1 MRESRCWD
9 QLRHRLTYANVMA
22 TIAVF
27 GVLAGGGAYAASQIT
42 AKDIAKNAVRSKHI
56 KKNAV
61 KTPKIKD
68 GAITEAKLG
77 EEVKGRAPTPSSTR
91 ARAPP
96 RLIPALSSGRRTSW
110 PPGDRQTTRPG
121 FTALPPGP
129 GSTALPT
136 DSWLV
141 SSGRRLSPR
150 QGLQARCRAP
160 IRRRRPHRCARAIS
174 PSPRSDRLLAR
185 ARIWSTTLPS
195 GSPCPSR
202 GYAASLGLGAGRD
215 WSTSTRAARGT
226 R

>member
-1 MRESRCWD
+1 
-9 QLRHRLTYANVMA
+9 MA

-77 EEVKGRAPTPSSTR
+77 EEVKG
-91 ARAPP
+91 ARAYAVIDPSTCTTAP
-96 RLIPALSSGRRTSW
+96 DSCTLLRAKNVVAARRSPNNPT
-110 PPGDRQTTRPG
+110 G
-121 FTALPPGP
+121 FYCVPPGP